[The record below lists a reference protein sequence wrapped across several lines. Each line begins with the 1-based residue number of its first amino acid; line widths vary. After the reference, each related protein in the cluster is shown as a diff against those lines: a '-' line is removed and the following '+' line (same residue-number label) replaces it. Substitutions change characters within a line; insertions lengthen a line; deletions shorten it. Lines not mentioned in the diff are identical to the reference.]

1 MSNLKK
7 VLKAIVDYLSDVH
20 GLELDS
26 FIPDVND
33 IGEKQDE
40 EQMGRLLQLVLGIA
54 IHCDGKEGYIS
65 YIMFLFH
72 HMHPLLIVRIYS
84 DYTFNGGVCS
94 TRCHG
99 SHPTPAH

>member
-1 MSNLKK
+1 MVDLIKQVSNLKK

-26 FIPDVND
+26 FIPDVNE

-54 IHCDGKEGYIS
+54 IHCDGKEGRNFMPCVAQFI
-65 YIMFLFH
+65 H
-72 HMHPLLIVRIYS
+72 
-84 DYTFNGGVCS
+84 GV
-94 TRCHG
+94 
-99 SHPTPAH
+99 

>member
-1 MSNLKK
+1 MKK

-26 FIPDVND
+26 VIPDVNE

-54 IHCDGKEGYIS
+54 IHCDGKEG
-65 YIMFLFH
+65 
-72 HMHPLLIVRIYS
+72 
-84 DYTFNGGVCS
+84 
-94 TRCHG
+94 
-99 SHPTPAH
+99 